1 MPFTPVLFFEDLIE
15 VGSLGGEHFRE
26 SKGARRLRDRV
37 NAMISKVDSL
47 VTELE
52 DEKRDLDKLLVDPAA
67 KDAAEKK
74 E

>member
-1 MPFTPVLFFEDLIE
+1 
-15 VGSLGGEHFRE
+15 
-26 SKGARRLRDRV
+26 
-37 NAMISKVDSL
+37 MISKVDSL